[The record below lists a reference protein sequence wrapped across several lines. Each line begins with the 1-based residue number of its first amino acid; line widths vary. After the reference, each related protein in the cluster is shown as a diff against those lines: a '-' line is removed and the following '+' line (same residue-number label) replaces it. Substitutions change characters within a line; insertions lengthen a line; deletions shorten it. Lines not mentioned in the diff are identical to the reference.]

1 MTCGRPSPPR
11 LTELMALADLPL
23 EAVASRAAKR
33 RSPGETWQVTAQ
45 RLSDW
50 QNGGH
55 LPKSDQAFDAV
66 IRVLIKQCRQRADHR
81 DVSQEL
87 LSDTAWRRWLKSARA
102 RALPLHQA
110 APMPEWRAVLAAVP

>member
-1 MTCGRPSPPR
+1 MSEPELHLRQAFAAR
-11 LTELMALADLPL
+11 LTVMALADLPL

-55 LPKSDQAFDAV
+55 LPNRTK
-66 IRVLIKQCRQRADHR
+66 RLM
-81 DVSQEL
+81 L
-87 LSDTAWRRWLKSARA
+87 
-102 RALPLHQA
+102 
-110 APMPEWRAVLAAVP
+110 